1 MLVDKLKDY
10 EVQIRH
16 DILDSINKASK
27 KKKLKNYTLRLPF
40 EKLRLFN
47 NNIRNKLAEK
57 RSGLRSL
64 TKDQDFI
71 DEVEILI
78 GELESLVFNLNDD
91 QEEAGNSNQMEIIRY
106 YF

>member
-1 MLVDKLKDY
+1 
-10 EVQIRH
+10 
-16 DILDSINKASK
+16 
-27 KKKLKNYTLRLPF
+27 LKNYTLRLPF

-47 NNIRNKLAEK
+47 NNIRNKLTEK